1 MEKLRYFIK
10 EALRNIWVNR
20 MMSLAS
26 ISVLSV
32 CLLLLGTSLL
42 TSFNINSIINQI
54 ETQNQIVVILNDNLD
69 QNGIA
74 DVGSKINKLPNVLSS
89 VLITKQQALDE
100 QKKTMGKYADILSG
114 YEKDNPLP
122 NSYRIIL
129 KNMTNFTQTVTGLKK
144 IDGITDVKQH
154 ADIALKLNNIKSVIN
169 TIGYWLFA
177 ILAFVS
183 LFIISNTI
191 KVAMFVRKR
200 EVNIM
205 KFVGATD
212 SFIRWPFLFEGFL
225 IGVISSALSCVL
237 LWVCYSV
244 LLTNAVENSQLLHLV
259 DFKNMY
265 TFIYLGYF
273 GAGIIVGT
281 LGSIISVRRHLKV

>member
-1 MEKLRYFIK
+1 MEKLRYFLK

-26 ISVLSV
+26 ISVLTV
-32 CLLLLGTSLL
+32 CLLLLGSSLL
-42 TSFNINSIINQI
+42 ISFNLNNIISQI
-54 ETQNQIVVILNDNLD
+54 ENQNQIMVILNDSLD
-69 QNGIA
+69 QNGINK
-74 DVGSKINKLPNVLSS
+74 VGKQINALPNVRSS
-89 VLITKQQALDE
+89 MFISKKQALDE
-100 QKKTMGKYADILSG
+100 QKKTMGKYADLLIG
-114 YEKDNPLP
+114 YEQDNPLP
-122 NSYRIIL
+122 NAYRIVL
-129 KNMTNFTQTVTGLKK
+129 KNMSNFTQTVKALSK
-144 IDGITDVKQH
+144 IDGISEIKQH

-169 TIGYWLFA
+169 MIGFWLFA

-212 SFIRWPFLFEGFL
+212 SFIRWPFLFEGL
-225 IGVISSALSCVL
+225 IIGIISSTVACVAL
-237 LWVCYSV
+237 WFGYSV
-244 LLTNAVENSQLLHLV
+244 LLTNAIKDSQILQLV
-259 DFKNMY
+259 NFKNMY
-265 TFIYLGYF
+265 AFIYFGYF
-273 GAGIIVGT
+273 SAGIVVGS